1 MSHASGAIS
10 VVKEAEKEVQDVLE
24 KLSGEKSMTQLEAEK
39 RLSKAVAVL
48 DMETDKKEEE
58 EEKVEAP
65 KSKTIFFRK
74 EHGNFRS

>member
-1 MSHASGAIS
+1 
-10 VVKEAEKEVQDVLE
+10 
-24 KLSGEKSMTQLEAEK
+24 MTQLEAEK
-39 RLSKAVAVL
+39 RLSKAVAGL
-48 DMETDKKEEE
+48 DMEIDKKEEE